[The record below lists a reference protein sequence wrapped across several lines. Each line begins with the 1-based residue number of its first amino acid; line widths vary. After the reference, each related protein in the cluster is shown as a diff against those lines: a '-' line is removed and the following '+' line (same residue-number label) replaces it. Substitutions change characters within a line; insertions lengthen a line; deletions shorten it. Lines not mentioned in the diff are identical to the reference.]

1 MRNLNEVMKFGIIG
15 VLNTAVDML
24 LFFTLWSVGV
34 PYLWAQVLSYSAG
47 TLNSFVWNRSWTFK
61 ASRRTNMEEIT
72 KFILLNAIA
81 LSMSTFLLS
90 LLSGQPLFVSKT
102 IATLSGLSVTFFGSR
117 FWVFRQQ
124 RKGENQYD
132 Y

>member
-1 MRNLNEVMKFGIIG
+1 
-15 VLNTAVDML
+15 
-24 LFFTLWSVGV
+24 
-34 PYLWAQVLSYSAG
+34 
-47 TLNSFVWNRSWTFK
+47 
-61 ASRRTNMEEIT
+61 MEEIT

>member
-1 MRNLNEVMKFGIIG
+1 MRNLNKIMKFGIVG
-15 VLNTAVDML
+15 VLNTAIDML
-24 LFFTLWSVGV
+24 LFFTLWSVGM
-34 PYLWAQVLSYSAG
+34 PYLLAQVLSYSAG

-61 ASRRTNMEEIT
+61 ASGQTNMEEIT
-72 KFILLNAIA
+72 KFILLNTIA
-81 LSMSTFLLS
+81 LCMSTFLLS

-124 RKGENQYD
+124 RRKSI
-132 Y
+132 

>member
-1 MRNLNEVMKFGIIG
+1 MMKFGIVG
-15 VLNTAVDML
+15 VLNTAIDML

-34 PYLWAQVLSYSAG
+34 PYLLAQVLSYSAG

-61 ASRRTNMEEIT
+61 VSGRIHIEEIT
-72 KFILLNAIA
+72 KFLLLNVIA
-81 LSMSTFLLS
+81 LCMSTFLLS
-90 LLSGQPLFVSKT
+90 LLSGQPLFISKT

-124 RKGENQYD
+124 RRKSI
-132 Y
+132 

>member
-1 MRNLNEVMKFGIIG
+1 MRNLNEVMKFGIVG

-61 ASRRTNMEEIT
+61 ASGRIHIEEIT
-72 KFILLNAIA
+72 KFILLNVIA
-81 LSMSTFLLS
+81 LCMSTFLLS
-90 LLSGQPLFVSKT
+90 LLSGQPLFISKT

-124 RKGENQYD
+124 RRKSI
-132 Y
+132 